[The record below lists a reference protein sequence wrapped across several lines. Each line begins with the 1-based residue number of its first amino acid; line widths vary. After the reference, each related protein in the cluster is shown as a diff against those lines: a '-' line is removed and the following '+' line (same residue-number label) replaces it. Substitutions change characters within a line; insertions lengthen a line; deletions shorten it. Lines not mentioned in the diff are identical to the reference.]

1 MIKIRNNMKKTIV
14 VLVCFMVLIAGAQ
27 NREIEFR
34 EADWKTQ
41 LATAKKENKLIF
53 FDAYAVWC
61 GPCKMMAKTV
71 FTKDSVAD
79 LFNQKFINVKFDMEK
94 GEGITLKEKYNV
106 VAYPTYLFINAE
118 GKLIHKIV
126 GSMSAKEFMQEAD
139 NALHPAN
146 TLFGLQKNFEV
157 SPHSEVTAL
166 AYLEGLDKAYEAGK
180 KATVS
185 KIYFDGIAKPLL
197 MQEQHWKLAVKYL
210 NNPSSDAFAYLFANK
225 SKLET
230 QFGVEEVNKYFKSTF
245 TSSLSIIKGAYTKNS
260 GLKEAKEMSIAIQKL
275 LIQENEYSKPLL
287 AKLDLINF
295 VASNQWDELVNKVNT
310 VYEDKNFST
319 KMTEKHSFVLIA
331 ANEVITASQEKQYEN
346 VLKWANWIENDNP
359 SLTTMIQVTELR
371 KRVLKRQGKMAD
383 SEMMAI
389 KEKDLR
395 QEAVDKKQPLP
406 KVQKD

>member
-1 MIKIRNNMKKTIV
+1 MKKIIV
-14 VLVCFMVLIAGAQ
+14 GIICLTGLMINAQ
-27 NREIEFR
+27 NLEIEFNDG
-34 EADWKTQ
+34 DWKTQ
-41 LATAKKENKLIF
+41 LEQAKKENKLIF

-61 GPCKMMAKTV
+61 GPCKMMAKNV

-94 GEGITLKEKYNV
+94 GEGITLKEKYDV
-106 VAYPTYLFINAE
+106 IAYPTYLFINAD

-126 GSMSAKEFMQEAD
+126 GSMTAKEFMQEAD

-146 TLFGLQKNFEV
+146 TLFGLQKNFEA
-157 SPHSEVTAL
+157 SPHSEVNAL

-185 KIYFDGIAKPLL
+185 KIYFDGLAKPLL

-210 NNPSSDAFAYLFANK
+210 NNPSSEAFAYLFANK

-245 TSSLSIIKGAYTKNS
+245 TSSLGLIKWAFTKKS

-295 VASNQWDELVNKVNT
+295 VANNQWDELVNKVNK
-310 VYEDKNFST
+310 VYEDKDFS
-319 KMTEKHSFVLIA
+319 KKSTEKHSFIIIA
-331 ANEVITASQEKQYEN
+331 ANEVLTASQEKQYEN

-371 KRVLKRQGKMAD
+371 KRVLKRQGKMAESD
-383 SEMMAI
+383 KMAI